1 MKTILAA
8 AFAAALTV
16 SAIAAPAAQA
26 QTTERTYENG
36 SVWRVSAIE
45 TKPGMFNAYLKYL
58 STTWKTIQEA
68 GIKRGD
74 VVSYKVLLEDSPRDN
89 EPNLYLMVEYKNMAV
104 FDRSLKELDDQ
115 NAAIFGS
122 VARSDEANVARGAMR
137 TGRGG
142 SLMRE
147 MKLK

>member
-16 SAIAAPAAQA
+16 GTIAAPAAQA
-26 QTTERTYENG
+26 QTSERTYENG
-36 SVWRVSAIE
+36 SVWRVSAVE
-45 TKPGMFNAYLKYL
+45 TKPGMFNDYMKYL
-58 STTWKTIQEA
+58 STTWKAIQEA

-74 VVSYKVLLEDSPRDN
+74 VVSYKVLVEDSPRDN
-89 EPNLYLMVEYKNMAV
+89 EPNVYLMVEYKNMAV
-104 FDRSLKELDDQ
+104 FDRSQKERDDQ
-115 NAAIFGS
+115 DTAIFGS
-122 VARSDEANVARGAMR
+122 VTKSDQANIARGAMR

-142 SLMRE
+142 NLMRE